1 MNLEKERFNHDEAVQ
16 LLKLE
21 KDLDLIRNCN
31 RRLICAIRFENY
43 DRIIALSNEIIYS
56 INNSIISTCRRK
68 RRRRRC

>member
-1 MNLEKERFNHDEAVQ
+1 MNLEKERFNHDEAIQ

-43 DRIIALSNEIIYS
+43 DRIIALSNEIIYRAMK
-56 INNSIISTCRRK
+56 IKDMKGGNHA
-68 RRRRRC
+68 